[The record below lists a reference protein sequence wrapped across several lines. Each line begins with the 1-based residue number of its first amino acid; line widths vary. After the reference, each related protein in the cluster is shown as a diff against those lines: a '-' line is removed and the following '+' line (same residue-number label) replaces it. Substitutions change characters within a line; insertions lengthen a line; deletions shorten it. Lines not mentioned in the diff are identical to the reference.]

1 MNEHNNSS
9 ASTVTQR
16 KTKRVLT
23 WDFISGEMKYFRLG
37 VWSSSYNCLHDTP
50 QNEKFITGVILLRS
64 FWQKWNFISGDK
76 ILCKHY
82 PKWNHMKGS
91 ICTCVNKN
99 EWLLLN
105 GPFISDQPR
114 NEIRFTSPVMK
125 SNVNRISFMVSWNF
139 GSHVNTLLLNDY
151 YTKVL
156 YSKDIF

>member
-1 MNEHNNSS
+1 
-9 ASTVTQR
+9 
-16 KTKRVLT
+16 
-23 WDFISGEMKYFRLG
+23 MKLIA
-37 VWSSSYNCLHDTP
+37 C
-50 QNEKFITGVILLRS
+50 VILLRS

-82 PKWNHMKGS
+82 PKWNHMKGN

-114 NEIRFTSPVMK
+114 NEIRFISPVMK
-125 SNVNRISFMVSWNF
+125 SNINRISFMVSWNF

-156 YSKDIF
+156 YSKDILKKKQEVDFFVIPLVHTTVDLTND